1 MIGPEPEDAHSRRLS
16 SLAKK
21 LCNKRYR
28 DGYLSSHTRMF
39 LANQLVSLQG
49 EMSQK
54 EFGEL
59 LGKAQPIISR
69 LQNPDYG
76 KYTLQTLL
84 DIASK
89 LNIALIVRFVDFPTF
104 INFTSDFSDE
114 ALRPTQFDSLNPN
127 SGGALMNE
135 LADRLKKEFSDKEYR
150 HAYVD
155 EFLNSYIATQI
166 KVLREQRGWNQEKLA
181 QEAGMKQSRIS
192 VLEDVNYY
200 SWSLST
206 LKKLA
211 KAFDVPLNVSFGT
224 FGDRLIDI
232 QTFSREW
239 LERCAFDEDPLFH
252 EEKSKQDNI

>member
-21 LCNKRYR
+21 LRNKRYR

-114 ALRPTQFDSLNPN
+114 ALRPTQFDSRQLDALAAPP
-127 SGGALMNE
+127 SSIQVQQFFVGKMGTIGGNYQVASLASPTKMVPGLTPAGIGSSRALE
-135 LADRLKKEFSDKEYR
+135 EGVP
-150 HAYVD
+150 HA
-155 EFLNSYIATQI
+155 
-166 KVLREQRGWNQEKLA
+166 
-181 QEAGMKQSRIS
+181 
-192 VLEDVNYY
+192 
-200 SWSLST
+200 
-206 LKKLA
+206 
-211 KAFDVPLNVSFGT
+211 
-224 FGDRLIDI
+224 
-232 QTFSREW
+232 
-239 LERCAFDEDPLFH
+239 
-252 EEKSKQDNI
+252 